1 MTTFEWIEKRANGK
15 TNEKA
20 VNALARVMEAQEKIE
35 VLKAYFENHMEEN
48 PEEINWGHVGNAA
61 HTVELLNEMHEFLGI
76 KDRVKKQGE

>member
-1 MTTFEWIEKRANGK
+1 MTTLEWIEKRANGK

-20 VNALARVMEAQEKIE
+20 VNAFMLRVMEAQEKIE

-61 HTVELLNEMHEFLGI
+61 HAVEQLNEIINFLGI
-76 KDRVKKQGE
+76 TKVKN